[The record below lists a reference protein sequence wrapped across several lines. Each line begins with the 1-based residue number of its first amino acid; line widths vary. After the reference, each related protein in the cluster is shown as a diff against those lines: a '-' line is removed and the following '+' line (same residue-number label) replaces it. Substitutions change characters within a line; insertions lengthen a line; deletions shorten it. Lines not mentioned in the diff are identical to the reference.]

1 MIHRAPAPVVSSQEE
16 RPLSDG
22 APMWDSASDEALLVA
37 IAGREER
44 AIAALYDRYG
54 GLAYSLAYRILGERG
69 AAEDA
74 VQEAFLSV
82 WRRAASFA
90 AERGSVRAWLF
101 SIVHHRAIDRL
112 RGKTGRARHD
122 APLDE
127 LDRVVAVEDP
137 WREVAGNLQR
147 DLLRQVLATLPD
159 AQRRTIELAYFDG
172 YTQQQI
178 AGLMGVPVGTVKGR
192 MRLGLHKLRDVLDQA
207 GIEQG

>member
-1 MIHRAPAPVVSSQEE
+1 MSN
-16 RPLSDG
+16 G
-22 APMWDSASDEALLVA
+22 APIWDSASDEALLVA

-90 AERGSVRAWLF
+90 AERGSVRAWLL

-127 LDRVVAVEDP
+127 LDRVAAVEDP

-192 MRLGLHKLRDVLDQA
+192 MRLGLHKLRDVLDRA
-207 GIEQG
+207 GIE

>member
-1 MIHRAPAPVVSSQEE
+1 MIHRVPAPVVSSQKE
-16 RPLSDG
+16 RPLSNG
-22 APMWDSASDEALLVA
+22 APVWDSASDEALLVA

-90 AERGSVRAWLF
+90 AERGSVRAWLL

-137 WREVAGNLQR
+137 WREVADNLQR